1 MKAAYSALSAR
12 LWLLFCIALVVIPLA
27 VIMAALG
34 EFDAEIWAF
43 LLDYQLPELVKNTL
57 VFGVWRGRGC
67 GFSGHQRRMAHHHV

>member
-57 VFGVWRGRGC
+57 FLVFGVG
-67 GFSGHQRRMAHHHV
+67 V

>member
-34 EFDAEIWAF
+34 EFDAEIWAWAWLF
-43 LLDYQLPELVKNTL
+43 WAPAAHGSPPCMNFRCGAFS
-57 VFGVWRGRGC
+57 FGR
-67 GFSGHQRRMAHHHV
+67 